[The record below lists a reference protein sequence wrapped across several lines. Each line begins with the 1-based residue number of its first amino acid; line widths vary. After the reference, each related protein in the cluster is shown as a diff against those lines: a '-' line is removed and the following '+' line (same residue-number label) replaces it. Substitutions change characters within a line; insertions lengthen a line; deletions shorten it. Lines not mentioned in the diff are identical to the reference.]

1 MNDHSLNMRSVL
13 PALLLLVGPALLSS
27 TVAIVRAAEES
38 VVDGVVH
45 VSNGTDPAEGV
56 QTVHMEELWRVGGAD
71 DEETIF
77 GVINRI
83 LTDDRNIYLLDFQL
97 AQVRVFSH
105 AGEPAGILG
114 HEGEGPGEFRQPV
127 DMGFLPDGTLG
138 VLQALPGKVIKLNLD
153 GSPAGTWTLGDPA
166 RSGSFVMRGLSQGG
180 GVVVAG
186 GVQQS
191 IDEATGTVTLETF
204 LSRLNDAGL
213 RDRTYA
219 AKTVTLQMQNL
230 HLDEVELTDGPH
242 RRFDV
247 AADGRVVVAIPRNR
261 YEVSIFTRDGSLE
274 RVFGRDYVSW
284 RRNERAL
291 DIWRRILESHA
302 QAQAPGAPISYEK
315 TEPDVEQLRVGP
327 DGSIWI
333 LTSRAMWVPPAGVFT
348 SYDVFTPAG
357 RFQKQVNVVC
367 PGNPRQD
374 LLFWTGEDLAFL
386 VTGYWDS
393 ALARFGGTG
402 ATIADEDEPEPMAVI
417 CYRVVP

>member
-1 MNDHSLNMRSVL
+1 MNARPTRIGFLL
-13 PALLLLVGPALLSS
+13 PSLLLLLSVAILLSPP
-27 TVAIVRAAEES
+27 TAVRAAEES
-38 VVDGVVH
+38 IVDGVIH
-45 VSNGTDPAEGV
+45 VTNGAEPAEGV
-56 QTVHMEELWRVGGAD
+56 QTVQMEELWRVGGAD
-71 DEETIF
+71 DEDTIF

-83 LTDDRNIYLLDFQL
+83 LTDERNIYLLDFQL
-97 AQVRVFSH
+97 AQVWVFSH
-105 AGEPAGILG
+105 AGEPAGTLG

-127 DMGFLPDGTLG
+127 DMCFLPDGTLG

-153 GSPAGTWTLGDPA
+153 GTPAGTWILGDPA
-166 RSGSFVMRGLSQGG
+166 QSGSYIMRGLSQGG

-191 IDEATGTVTLETF
+191 IDEATGAVTVETF
-204 LSRLNDAGL
+204 LSRLNAEGL
-213 RDRTYA
+213 RDLTFA

-261 YEVSIFTRDGSLE
+261 YEVSIFGRDGNLE
-274 RVFGRDYVSW
+274 RVFSRDYVSW
-284 RRNERAL
+284 QRNEQAL

-302 QAQAPGAPISYEK
+302 RAVAPGAPISYEK

-327 DGSIWI
+327 DGSVWI
-333 LTSRAMWVPPAGVFT
+333 LTGRAMWEPPAGVFT

-357 RFQKQVNVVC
+357 RFQKQVRVVC
-367 PGNPRQD
+367 PGVPRQD
-374 LLFWTGEDLAFL
+374 LLFWTGEDLAFM

-393 ALARFGGTG
+393 ALARFGGAG
-402 ATIADEDEPEPMAVI
+402 AAIADEDEPEPMAVI

>member
-1 MNDHSLNMRSVL
+1 MNTQSARIWFVRPSFLLLVCS
-13 PALLLLVGPALLSS
+13 ALLLA

-45 VSNGTDPAEGV
+45 VSNGTEPAEGV

-97 AQVRVFSH
+97 AQVWVFSH
-105 AGEPAGILG
+105 DGQPAGILG
-114 HEGEGPGEFRQPV
+114 HEGEGPGEFRRPV
-127 DMGFLPDGTLG
+127 DMCFLPDGTLG
-138 VLQALPGKVIKLNLD
+138 VLQALPGKVIKLKLD
-153 GSPAGTWTLGDPA
+153 GTPAGTWALGDPA
-166 RSGSFVMRGLSQGG
+166 QSGSYVMRGLSQGG
-180 GVVVAG
+180 GVVVTG
-186 GVQQS
+186 GFQQS
-191 IDEATGTVTLETF
+191 IDEATGAVTVETF

-213 RDRTYA
+213 RDQTYA
-219 AKTVTLQMQNL
+219 VKTVTLQMQNL

-242 RRFDV
+242 SRFDV

-261 YEVSIFTRDGSLE
+261 YEVSVFARDGSLE
-274 RVFGRDYVSW
+274 RVFSRDYESW
-284 RRNERAL
+284 QRNERAL

-302 QAQAPGAPISYEK
+302 QSFPGAPISYEK

-333 LTSRAMWVPPAGVFT
+333 LTSRARWVPPAGVFT
-348 SYDVFTPAG
+348 SYDVFSPAG
-357 RFQKQVNVVC
+357 QFQKQVQVVC
-367 PGNPRQD
+367 PGVPRQD
-374 LLFWTGEDLAFL
+374 LLFWTGENLAFM
-386 VTGYWDS
+386 VTGYWES

-402 ATIADEDEPEPMAVI
+402 ATIADEDEPEPMSVI

>member
-1 MNDHSLNMRSVL
+1 MNVRSTRIGFVR
-13 PALLLLVGPALLSS
+13 PSPLLLLS
-27 TVAIVRAAEES
+27 VAILLFPATVVRAAEES
-38 VVDGVVH
+38 IVDGVVH
-45 VSNGTDPAEGV
+45 VSNGAEPAEGV

-97 AQVRVFSH
+97 AQIWVFSH
-105 AGEPAGILG
+105 AGEPAGTLG

-127 DMGFLPDGTLG
+127 DMCFLPDGTLG

-153 GSPAGTWTLGDPA
+153 GTPAGTWILGDPA
-166 RSGSFVMRGLSQGG
+166 QSGSYIMRGLSQGG

-186 GVQQS
+186 GFQQS
-191 IDEATGTVTLETF
+191 TDEATGAVTVETF
-204 LSRLNDAGL
+204 LSRLNDAGV

-242 RRFDV
+242 SRFDV

-261 YEVSIFTRDGSLE
+261 YEVSVFARDGSLE
-274 RVFGRDYVSW
+274 RVFSRDYESW
-284 RRNERAL
+284 QRNERAL

-302 QAQAPGAPISYEK
+302 QSFPGAPISYEK

-327 DGSIWI
+327 DGSVWI
-333 LTSRAMWVPPAGVFT
+333 LTGRAMWAPPAGVFT
-348 SYDVFTPAG
+348 VYDVFSPAG
-357 RFQKQVNVVC
+357 RFQKQVQVVC

-374 LLFWTGEDLAFL
+374 LLFWTGGELAFM

-393 ALARFGGTG
+393 ALARFGGAG
-402 ATIADEDEPEPMAVI
+402 AAVSDEDEPEPMAVV
-417 CYRVVP
+417 CYRVAS